1 MSSVNGGDM
10 AWVGKRPARRL
21 GGMADALTMAADLGF
36 PVPDTEGA
44 VAEGGKG
51 KGANEEALVRVLRE
65 LSTVQRNLAN
75 LQVELQGRQDDERV
89 AHLTHVSEIK
99 KKSEALAKTTATLQ
113 DVIHNKDRIIARLQQ
128 PYSLDCIPVET
139 EYQRQFSEL
148 LLKAAGDYGALT
160 ASTTDIHWTQNFK
173 EPPSVWGELLRP
185 IPTALAA
192 CTRYYEALSTMRDA
206 VSALHQARVRG
217 PLTPVKDNRGPSG
230 AECITPATSSWN
242 TPVEEPSSDD
252 VLMRSRRQLQMQMA
266 TQDWAMGIQDP
277 QTEQQYLESMKPR
290 RMSWPPSP
298 SAGAVL

>member
-1 MSSVNGGDM
+1 M

-21 GGMADALTMAADLGF
+21 GGMADVLTMAADLGF
-36 PVPDTEGA
+36 AVPDTEGG

-51 KGANEEALVRVLRE
+51 KGGNEEALVRVLRE

-160 ASTTDIHWTQNFK
+160 AATTDIQWTQSFK

-206 VSALHQARVRG
+206 VSALHRARVRG
-217 PLTPVKDNRGPSG
+217 PLTPMKDNRISG
-230 AECITPATSSWN
+230 VTECTTPAASAWN

-266 TQDWAMGIQDP
+266 TQDWAMGITDA
-277 QTEQQYLESMKPR
+277 QTEQQFLDSMKPR